1 MRISEMKFILRK
13 FKESDLASLVKYAN
27 NYNIAKFLTN
37 MFPHPYTEEN
47 GKDYLS
53 LAINHPG
60 IFAIDVDGEVVGSIG
75 LFPQTDIHQKS
86 AELGYWLAEPFWG
99 NGIVPQAIGEIVE
112 YGFKILILCA
122 YTHVRSQPIKHRS
135 GYWRKPASHARHDIE
150 RLCIKTVS
158 LWTSWFM

>member
-1 MRISEMKFILRK
+1 MKFILRK

-37 MFPHPYTEEN
+37 MFPHPYTEEK

-75 LFPQTDIHQKS
+75 LLQQTDIHQKS
-86 AELGYWLAEPFWG
+86 AELGYWLAEPF
-99 NGIVPQAIGEIVE
+99 
-112 YGFKILILCA
+112 
-122 YTHVRSQPIKHRS
+122 
-135 GYWRKPASHARHDIE
+135 
-150 RLCIKTVS
+150 
-158 LWTSWFM
+158 

>member
-47 GKDYLS
+47 GKEYLS

-60 IFAIDVDGEVVGSIG
+60 IFAIDVDGEVVGSITAYSRRG
-75 LFPQTDIHQKS
+75 S
-86 AELGYWLAEPFWG
+86 ALLRG
-99 NGIVPQAIGEIVE
+99 
-112 YGFKILILCA
+112 
-122 YTHVRSQPIKHRS
+122 VRVV
-135 GYWRKPASHARHDIE
+135 
-150 RLCIKTVS
+150 L
-158 LWTSWFM
+158 